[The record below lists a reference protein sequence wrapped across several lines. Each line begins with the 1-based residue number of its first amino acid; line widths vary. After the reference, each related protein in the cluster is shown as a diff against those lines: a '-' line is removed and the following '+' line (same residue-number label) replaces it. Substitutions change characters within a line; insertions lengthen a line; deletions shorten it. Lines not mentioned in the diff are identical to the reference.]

1 MKYKNV
7 INQNSS
13 DQWFGPECKR
23 ARKSFHSAKYYYLKR
38 KTETNKSILH
48 EKSKAYKKVL
58 NKHLRKFK
66 SSKVKKL
73 RSLKTKNPK
82 EYWKILNPQNK
93 GTTDNCNLHDF
104 FKYFKNFNFQDS
116 ESHNEQSFEQTETIN
131 QEINGK
137 ITEDEIVNAVKNLK
151 NNKASGYDQVLNEH
165 IKSTMPIM
173 LNIYEKLFNLI
184 LDTGCF
190 PSSWTTGIIK
200 PVYKN
205 KGNKLEPQNFR
216 PITLVSCFSKLF
228 TSILNNRLNT

>member
-1 MKYKNV
+1 M
-7 INQNSS
+7 
-13 DQWFGPECKR
+13 
-23 ARKSFHSAKYYYLKR
+23 
-38 KTETNKSILH
+38 
-48 EKSKAYKKVL
+48 
-58 NKHLRKFK
+58 
-66 SSKVKKL
+66 
-73 RSLKTKNPK
+73 
-82 EYWKILNPQNK
+82 
-93 GTTDNCNLHDF
+93 HDF
-104 FKYFKNFNFQDS
+104 FEYFKNLNFQDS
-116 ESHNEQSFEQTETIN
+116 ASNNEQNFEQTETSN

-205 KGNKLEPQNFR
+205 KGNKPEPQNFR

-228 TSILNNRLNT
+228 TSILINRLNTYVTESFILKRNQAGFRKNFSTVDNIFIMDSLIRILNNCRRKVYSAFVDFKSAFDTVWRAGLWKKLINSNIDGKVLEQSRICIQTLSHVCL